1 MGHHGTVTSL
11 DPISQRT
18 PVDDAVPGEAAAAPG
33 TATAADLAAATSPD
47 LVADSVADSHAPAD
61 PPSPRARIRPAT
73 LIGAALVLVMAFGAG
88 IGVGRVTAPGA
99 TGPATPGGS
108 PAAPS
113 GAAASSAPGSSPSSP
128 ASPAGASASP
138 GPSASFPLAG
148 LPSDGALLGSHNA
161 KVQMTYW
168 ADFQCPFCARFAVDV
183 LPQLAPLIADGTVSV
198 LHRDFVFLGPESI
211 DAAIAVRC
219 GGEQGKYWQ
228 MHDAVY
234 AGQQGENTGSFA
246 VARLKEIAA
255 GVGLDATAFAACL
268 DRQDMLVAVLADT
281 AAAVRAGVSSTPTV
295 DLPGQRLVGAADAAT
310 LRAAIERVA
319 ASGAAP
325 TPAPSVV
332 PSGDPWAGTPTS
344 GLTAGKDAAR
354 VTVELWTDY
363 QATGTPDV
371 IANLEPGLRT
381 RVASGSVRLV
391 LRDLA
396 TLGDESMVA
405 ASLVR
410 CAAQDREPAVWFVH
424 SILGSASRGANTGLF
439 TTRGL
444 LWLGAKLGFDVTAL
458 DACMRDPATVAAITQ
473 ETASG
478 TSLGLRSAPAV
489 LVRVGGKVVARFDGP
504 SIDAA
509 KVLAAID
516 KAK

>member
-1 MGHHGTVTSL
+1 MTSL
-11 DPISQRT
+11 DPGHQRT
-18 PVDDAVPGEAAAAPG
+18 PVDDGVPDEAAAAPETDAPPDL
-33 TATAADLAAATSPD
+33 TADAVVDSYARAAAPSPG
-47 LVADSVADSHAPAD
+47 SHAQAAA
-61 PPSPRARIRPAT
+61 PSPGARIRPAT
-73 LIGAALVLVMAFGAG
+73 LITAALVVVLAFGAG
-88 IGVGRVTAPGA
+88 IGVGRVTAP
-99 TGPATPGGS
+99 
-108 PAAPS
+108 AAPGSSPPGASHAAAS
-113 GAAASSAPGSSPSSP
+113 GAAASSAPGSSPSSS
-128 ASPAGASASP
+128 ASPAGPSASP
-138 GPSASFPLAG
+138 GPASTSPRAG
-148 LPSDGALLGSHNA
+148 LPSDGALLGSRSA
-161 KVQMTYW
+161 KVQLTYW
-168 ADFQCPFCARFAVDV
+168 ADFQCPFCARFAADV

-228 MHDAVY
+228 MHDAAY
-234 AGQQGENTGSFA
+234 AGQQGENIGSFA

-281 AAAVRAGVSSTPTV
+281 AAGVRAGVSSTPTV

-310 LRAAIERVA
+310 LRAAIERAA
-319 ASGAAP
+319 ASGAVP

-344 GLTAGKDAAR
+344 GRSAGRDAAR

-363 QATGTPDV
+363 QAAGTPDV
-371 IANLEPGLRT
+371 VANLEPGLRT

-396 TLGDESMVA
+396 TLGGESMVA

-410 CAAQDREPAVWFVH
+410 CAAQDSEPAVWFVH

-439 TTRGL
+439 TDRGL

-458 DACMRDPATVAAITQ
+458 DACMRDPATAAAITQ

-478 TSLGLRSAPAV
+478 TALGLRSAPAV
-489 LVRVGGKVVARFDGP
+489 LVRVGGRVVARFDGP